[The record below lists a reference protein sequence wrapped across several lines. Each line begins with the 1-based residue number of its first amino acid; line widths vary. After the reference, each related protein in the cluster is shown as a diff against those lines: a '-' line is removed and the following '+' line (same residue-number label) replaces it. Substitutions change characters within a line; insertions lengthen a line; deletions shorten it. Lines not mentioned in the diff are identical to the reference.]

1 MEAHESHELIEQA
14 EEAKHKSRNWTALAI
29 SIMAMVL
36 AINNVGGGN
45 ASKEATRHNIEASN
59 YYAFYQAKSIK
70 EHQLKIAADQLSNFS
85 GFLVKPKILLL
96 GSKAGSKEDAAL
108 ATLNS
113 QVVEYAN
120 EINRYESDEQSG
132 QGKKQLLEKAK
143 EHEAERDHALKQDP
157 WFDYA
162 EGILQIGIVLLSIS
176 ILASLP
182 ALAFVGG
189 GLGILGAACMLNG
202 FFLFFLPSQYLFG

>member
-14 EEAKHKSRNWTALAI
+14 EEAKHKSRNWTALII

-70 EHQLKIAADQLSNFS
+70 ENQLKVAAEQLSDFS
-85 GFLVKPKILLL
+85 GLLL
-96 GSKAGSKEDAAL
+96 NSKAGSKEDNVL
-108 ATLNS
+108 AQLNER
-113 QVVEYAN
+113 VIEYAN
-120 EINRYESDEQSG
+120 EIHRYESDEKSG
-132 QGKKQLLEKAK
+132 EGKKQLLEKAK

-176 ILASLP
+176 ILASMPILT
-182 ALAFVGG
+182 FVGG
-189 GLGILGAACMLNG
+189 AMGILGSVCMLNG
-202 FFLFFLPSQYLFG
+202 FFLFV

>member
-1 MEAHESHELIEQA
+1 MEAHESHELIEQT

-36 AINNVGGGN
+36 AINNVGGSN

-70 EHQLKIAADQLSNFS
+70 EHQLKVAAEQLSDFS
-85 GFLVKPKILLL
+85 GLLL
-96 GSKAGSKEDAAL
+96 GSKAGSKEDAVL

-113 QVVEYAN
+113 RVVEYAN
-120 EINRYESDEQSG
+120 EINRYESDEKSG
-132 QGKKQLLEKAK
+132 EGKRRLLEKAK

-189 GLGILGAACMLNG
+189 GLGVIGVACMLNG
-202 FFLFFLPSQYLFG
+202 FFLFYLPSQYLFG

>member
-1 MEAHESHELIEQA
+1 MEAHETHELIEQT
-14 EEAKHKSRNWTALAI
+14 EEAKHKSRNWTALVI

-70 EHQLKIAADQLSNFS
+70 EHQLKIAADQLSDFS
-85 GFLVKPKILLL
+85 GLLL
-96 GSKAGSKEDAAL
+96 GSKAGSKEDAVL

-113 QVVEYAN
+113 RVIEYAN
-120 EINRYESDEQSG
+120 EINRYESDEKSG
-132 QGKKQLLEKAK
+132 EGKKQLLVKAK
-143 EHEAERDHALKQDP
+143 EHEAERDHSLKQDP

-182 ALAFVGG
+182 FLAIVGG
-189 GLGILGAACMLNG
+189 GFGVIGALLTLNG
-202 FFLFFLPSQYLFG
+202 FFLFI

>member
-1 MEAHESHELIEQA
+1 MEAHESHELIEQS
-14 EEAKHKSRNWTALAI
+14 EERRQSSKKWTALII

-45 ASKEATRHNIEASN
+45 SAKEATRHNIEASN

-70 EHQLKIAADQLSNFS
+70 EHQLKVAANQLSDFS
-85 GFLVKPKILLL
+85 GLLL
-96 GSKAGSKEDAAL
+96 GYKAGSKEDTVLAAF
-108 ATLNS
+108 NS
-113 QVVEYAN
+113 RVLEYAN
-120 EINRYESDEQSG
+120 EIYRYESDKESG
-132 QGKKQLLEKAK
+132 EGKKQLLEKAK

-176 ILASLP
+176 ILASMPILTV
-182 ALAFVGG
+182 AG
-189 GLGILGAACMLNG
+189 GILGLIGTACMLNG
-202 FFLFFLPSQYLFG
+202 FFLFV

>member
-1 MEAHESHELIEQA
+1 MEAHETKELIEQT
-14 EEAKHKSRNWTALAI
+14 EEAKHKSRNWTALII
-29 SIMAMVL
+29 SIMAMIL

-70 EHQLKIAADQLSNFS
+70 QHLLKLAVDRIDDESRNFPSRLKPNGPLGLIALNALSDRK
-85 GFLVKPKILLL
+85 GQYV
-96 GSKAGSKEDAAL
+96 
-108 ATLNS
+108 
-113 QVVEYAN
+113 N
-120 EINRYESDEQSG
+120 EIARYESDEKSG
-132 QGKKQLLEKAK
+132 EGKKQLLEKAK

-176 ILASLP
+176 ILASMPVLTI
-182 ALAFVGG
+182 VGV
-189 GLGILGAACMLNG
+189 GLGLLGTAAMLNG
-202 FFLFFLPSQYLFG
+202 FFLFL